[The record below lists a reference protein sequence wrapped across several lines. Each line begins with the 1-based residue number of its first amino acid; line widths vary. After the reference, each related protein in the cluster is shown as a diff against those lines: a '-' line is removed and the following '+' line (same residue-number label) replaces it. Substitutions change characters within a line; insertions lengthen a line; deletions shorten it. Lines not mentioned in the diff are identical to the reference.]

1 MYSGAKQIR
10 RHVFGSE
17 GWELWQ
23 KIRRKKVCDNPESA
37 LIYDVTNLNI
47 FERKKYDLAAVW
59 VQRQVAGGF
68 LMRWSINFCSFVT
81 ARCLTLTINIP
92 HCYNAQRHNAVC
104 HIALTVHEQ
113 KNGVWMF
120 GVGHWYLVQCMVRC
134 MAWHGTVYSVVY
146 GMVRY
151 MAWQGRVRC
160 MVLYWQRLLILLTRR
175 KVLAWIQGGDQRKMR
190 EEKEQRKKIFL
201 NVFIN
206 ILHVFWW
213 ILWKSMVI

>member
-1 MYSGAKQIR
+1 MFSGAKQIR
-10 RHVFGSE
+10 RHVFE
-17 GWELWQ
+17 GWELCQ

-92 HCYNAQRHNAVC
+92 HCYNALAQCSMSYCTHSSWTKKWGLN
-104 HIALTVHEQ
+104 
-113 KNGVWMF
+113 VWC
-120 GVGHWYLVQCMVRC
+120 GPLIL
-134 MAWHGTVYSVVY
+134 GT
-146 GMVRY
+146 G

-160 MVLYWQRLLILLTRR
+160 MVYSVVYGRVRCMAWQ
-175 KVLAWIQGGDQRKMR
+175 G
-190 EEKEQRKKIFL
+190 
-201 NVFIN
+201 
-206 ILHVFWW
+206 
-213 ILWKSMVI
+213 MVWHGV

>member
-1 MYSGAKQIR
+1 MFSGAKQIR
-10 RHVFGSE
+10 RHVFE
-17 GWELWQ
+17 GWELCQ

-92 HCYNAQRHNAVC
+92 HCYNAQAQCSMSYCTHSSWTKKWGLN
-104 HIALTVHEQ
+104 
-113 KNGVWMF
+113 VWC
-120 GVGHWYLVQCMVRC
+120 GPLILGIV
-134 MAWHGTVYSVVY
+134 HGTVYSVVY
-146 GMVRY
+146 G
-151 MAWQGRVRC
+151 RVLC
-160 MVLYWQRLLILLTRR
+160 MVVYWQRLLILLTRR

-201 NVFIN
+201 NVFYQYSACFFVNPVTIN
-206 ILHVFWW
+206 IHLNKKESPVV
-213 ILWKSMVI
+213 LYDND